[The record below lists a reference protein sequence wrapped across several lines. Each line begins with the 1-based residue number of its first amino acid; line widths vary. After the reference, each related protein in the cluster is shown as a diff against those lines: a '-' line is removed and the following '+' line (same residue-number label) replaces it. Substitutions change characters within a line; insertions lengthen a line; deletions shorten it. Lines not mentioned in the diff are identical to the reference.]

1 MLPFIRL
8 GPFLL
13 QIPEL
18 TLVLG
23 IFLGASLAEREAKK
37 LRLKP
42 ELVNNLTYYG
52 FFATLVGARLA
63 YALKYVDVYL
73 GDPLALFSLSTTTL
87 AINEG
92 LLIGFGVSILYGIR
106 KKLTLRPTL
115 DALAP
120 GLAAFMIFLA
130 VSHFFAGIAYGSPTK
145 MPWAIYLWDANRHP
159 TQIYELFAA
168 ILIFFLAY
176 NHAFGNRTAGMSFIL
191 TVALFAG
198 SRVLLEAFRG
208 DSFVLP
214 GGFRAAQ
221 VVGLL
226 ILFLALWLMKTWE
239 NQTGRRTKNQDQP
252 VEL

>member
-13 QIPEL
+13 QVPEL

-23 IFLGASLAEREAKK
+23 IFLGASLAEKEAKK

-42 ELVNNLTYYG
+42 EVVNNLIYYG
-52 FFATLVGARLA
+52 FFATVLGARLA

-73 GDPLALFSLSTTTL
+73 GDPLALFSPSTTTL

-92 LLIGFGVSILYGIR
+92 LLIGLGVSILYGIR
-106 KKLTLRPTL
+106 KKITLRPTL

-120 GLAAFMIFLA
+120 GLAAFMIFLSL
-130 VSHFFAGIAYGSPTK
+130 SHFFAGTAYGSPTK
-145 MPWAIYLWDANRHP
+145 MPWAIYLWDEYRHP
-159 TQIYELFAA
+159 TQIYDLLAA
-168 ILIFFLAY
+168 ILIFFLVY
-176 NHAFGNRTAGMSFIL
+176 NHSFGNRRPGINFLL

-221 VVGLL
+221 VAGLL
-226 ILFLALWLMKTWE
+226 ILFLALLLIKIWE
-239 NQTGRRTKNQDQP
+239 NQPDRANKKPKQGY
-252 VEL
+252 